1 MKYLFIGEQRSSRA
15 IKMNV
20 RLEDGRLAAK
30 QLFDALDHC
39 KISRTHC
46 KFINL
51 FESLEEQNISLTHH
65 DVYLVMAQSDG
76 FQLVGMGEK
85 VSKELN
91 SRGFHHIKIIHP
103 AARGKIRKK
112 ERYFAHIQNQ
122 LGYEDNTYIS
132 TIRC

>member
-1 MKYLFIGEQRSSRA
+1 MKYLFIGEKRSQRA
-15 IKMNV
+15 IQMNV

-39 KISRTHC
+39 NISREHC

-51 FESLEEQNISLTHH
+51 FESLEEQNIKVQHH
-65 DVYLVMAQSDG
+65 DVHLVMAQANG
-76 FQLVGMGEK
+76 FKLIGMGEK

-91 SRGFHHIKIIHP
+91 LRGFAHIKIIHP

-112 ERYFAHIQNQ
+112 SRYFTHIKNQ
-122 LGYEDNTYIS
+122 LCYADNP
-132 TIRC
+132 